1 MIQSENYKLLLVDDD
16 DVDIMS
22 FQRALK
28 KTGLIYDLDI
38 CKNATETLEV
48 VNKHKY
54 NCIFLDYLL
63 PGVDGLE
70 LLKKIRELKVF
81 TPIAVM
87 TSQGDE
93 KLAVQM
99 IKSGAFDYFPKAE
112 LSPDY
117 IQKVI
122 LNGVRLWEIE
132 DQRVKAEAEIK
143 ENNNR
148 LTAIV
153 ESTHNNIYALD
164 KSLKIISFNSSF
176 KNRINAKQHID
187 IYIGQPITEIINDE
201 EVLNHFAECLKG
213 NSVTAE
219 GEITINDEVFYFET
233 TYNPI
238 KSEGETTGA
247 AIFSKDI
254 TETKKFQKDLLQARN
269 DAISSAK
276 AKTEFLSNMS
286 HEIRTPMNAIMGL
299 TELLLDSNSFD
310 GTSLENL
317 KSIRYSADNLLVIIN
332 DILDFSKI
340 EAGKITFENI
350 DFDIRQRM
358 AELHKTFDYRSKE
371 KGLEFNV
378 NIEENVPNILKG
390 DPYRLNQILF
400 NLVGNALKFTSKG
413 AITVTVQLLEQVDNK
428 TKIQFTISDTG
439 IGIPEHKQSQIFESF
454 TQAYTDTTR
463 KFGGTGLG
471 LAITKNLTLLQNGNI
486 TIKSKVG
493 EGTTFGVEL
502 PFELSTLT
510 KIEDEKTTD
519 EVFDLSAFK
528 ILIVEDNVMNQFVAK
543 QFFKKWNTEVLIAN
557 NGLEAIEILSLRA
570 DIDLVLMDLQMPEMS
585 GFEAAELIRSQ
596 NTPVKNREIPI
607 IALSAD
613 AFLETRNKVIEA
625 GMNDF
630 VTKPF
635 KPDELYQKVL
645 KYILKTN

>member
-1 MIQSENYKLLLVDDD
+1 MTSEKFKLLLVDDD
-16 DVDIMS
+16 DIDIMS

-28 KTGLIYDLDI
+28 KTGLNYELDI
-38 CKNATETLEV
+38 CKNSIETIEFV
-48 VNKHKY
+48 KKYKY

-70 LLKKIRELKVF
+70 LLKKIRGLKVF

-122 LNGVRLWEIE
+122 LNGVRLWEVE
-132 DQRVKAEAEIK
+132 NKRLKAEKEIE

-153 ESTHNNIYALD
+153 ESTDNNIYAINN
-164 KSLKIISFNSSF
+164 SLQIISFNSSF
-176 KNRINAKQHID
+176 KNRILLQQNIEV
-187 IYIGQPITEIINDE
+187 YIGQSIHEFIKDDEIIN
-201 EVLNHFAECLKG
+201 HFIASLKG
-213 NSVTAE
+213 HSLTHFEELTLN
-219 GEITINDEVFYFET
+219 NQYNCFET

-238 KSEGETTGA
+238 KSDGKTTGV

-254 TETKKFQKDLLQARN
+254 TENRKFQKELLQARN
-269 DAISSAK
+269 DALFSAK

-286 HEIRTPMNAIMGL
+286 HEIRTPMNAIMGI
-299 TELLLDSNSFD
+299 TDLLLDDSAFT
-310 GTSLENL
+310 GTSLKNL

-340 EAGKITFENI
+340 EAGKISFENI
-350 DFDIRQRM
+350 DFDLRLRM
-358 AELHKTFDYRSKE
+358 SELHKTFEYRSKE
-371 KGLEFNV
+371 KGLDFII
-378 NIEENVPNILKG
+378 NIDEDIPNILKG

-413 AITVTVQLLEQVDNK
+413 SITIDVKLIETHDNK
-428 TKIQFTISDTG
+428 CKLMFNIIDTG
-439 IGIPEHKQSQIFESF
+439 IGIPEHKQSKIFESF
-454 TQAYTDTTR
+454 NQAYTDTTR

-471 LAITKNLTLLQNGNI
+471 LAITKNLTILQNGNI
-486 TIKSKVG
+486 NIISKVG
-493 EGTTFGVEL
+493 KGSVFSVEL
-502 PFELSTLT
+502 TFEKSEFKKLEIDKLV
-510 KIEDEKTTD
+510 D
-519 EVFDLSAFK
+519 EVYDLSKFK
-528 ILIVEDNVMNQFVAK
+528 ILVVEDNVMNQFVAK
-543 QFFKKWNTEVLIAN
+543 QFFKKWNTEIIIAN
-557 NGLEAIEILSLRA
+557 NGVEAIALLSENI
-570 DIDLVLMDLQMPEMS
+570 DFDLVLMDLQMPEMS
-585 GFEAAELIRSQ
+585 GFEAAELIRS
-596 NTPVKNREIPI
+596 NNSPVLNSDIPI

-613 AFLETRNKVIEA
+613 AFLETRKKVIEA

-645 KYILKTN
+645 KYVIKS